1 MQRRNSSRQEAR
13 SPLQVLVTVGKLK
26 APGEGRRP
34 GPATWVRSIDSY
46 RFGRGGV
53 GLPAGASS
61 AIQVVALRS
70 YLRPFAAFRASLV
83 AFITR

>member
-34 GPATWVRSIDSY
+34 GPAT
-46 RFGRGGV
+46 
-53 GLPAGASS
+53 
-61 AIQVVALRS
+61 
-70 YLRPFAAFRASLV
+70 
-83 AFITR
+83 